1 MENKPVFESFDEF
14 VQFVYEAALNE
25 SDNFEDVKALLSDLG
40 LNSQGGDALAA
51 AEKLVSKVDNSSYD
65 YRTRMLA
72 GLSLQFR
79 TAANENQAFS
89 SMAESLGRF
98 FTYLRSTKS
107 DIKVTG
113 RINDIPYNNIL
124 GGDYLNYQNGRSSL
138 DTMLAYVN
146 WMNATNRNNAPAYD
160 AKKGE
165 FVEAKKA
172 KSTANKLT
180 GGLIGWNN
188 KTGYLDG
195 SGLLGQHAISNAK
208 GTLEFEQWTTPTKEV
223 NFAKQPAMDVYH
235 STPTS
240 DEGPDGTFNCGML
253 MYYVKELIPGG
264 GAEYTVSNVKPVE
277 IIKSKT
283 TEDFVPIALDAD
295 SLFVVNSSELK
306 EKAAD
311 VIKVAMNGLVSAS
324 DLVVTG
330 YASQEGTP
338 ERNKTLCEERGKV
351 IADFVAKNYPSI
363 GTPKVEAFNAAKHI
377 QPASG
382 SEAER
387 PNWRKVTITGK
398 GTRIAQV
405 PTQYKEII
413 YKTVNDKMRAD
424 KVVIG
429 QLAISITATL
439 T

>member
-14 VQFVYEAALNE
+14 VQFVYEATLNE

-40 LNSQGGDALAA
+40 LNGKGGDALAA
-51 AEKLVSKVDNSSYD
+51 AEKLVAIGDEAKTKD
-65 YRTRMLA
+65 YM
-72 GLSLQFR
+72 GVIQGGKGV
-79 TAANENQAFS
+79 S
-89 SMAESLGRF
+89 SMAQKLGIF
-98 FTYLRSTKS
+98 FTYLRNSKS
-107 DIKVTG
+107 EIKVSG
-113 RINDIPYNNIL
+113 RINTIPYNNLL
-124 GGDYLNYQNGRSSL
+124 GGAFLSQNNQRQSL
-138 DTMLAYVN
+138 IAALANTN
-146 WMNATNRNNAPAYD
+146 WKNATNRNSAPAYD
-160 AKKGE
+160 AKKNE
-165 FVEAKKA
+165 WVEAKKA
-172 KSTANKLT
+172 KSTAAKLT
-180 GGLIGWNN
+180 GGLIGWDN

-195 SGLLGQHAISNAK
+195 SGLVGQQAISNAK
-208 GTLEFEQWTTPTKEV
+208 GTLEFEQWSDPSKEI
-223 NFAKQPAMDVYH
+223 NFAKQPSMDAYH
-235 STPTS
+235 LTPTT
-240 DEGPDGTFNCGML
+240 DEGPDGTFFCGML
-253 MYYVKELIPGG
+253 MYYIESIVPGG
-264 GAEYTVSNVKPVE
+264 GAEYTVSNIKPIE

-311 VIKVAMNGLVSAS
+311 VIKTAMNGLVSAS

-351 IADFVAKNYPSI
+351 IADFIAKNYPSI
-363 GTPKVEAFNAAKHI
+363 GAPKVEAFNAAKHI

-405 PTQYKEII
+405 PTEYKEIV

-424 KVVIG
+424 KVNIG
-429 QLAISITATL
+429 QLAISITAQL

>member
-1 MENKPVFESFDEF
+1 MKNKPVFESFDEF

-51 AEKLVSKVDNSSYD
+51 AEKLVATGEKLKTDD
-65 YRTRMLA
+65 YERRGEFTFGIRDGKAVEKMAQRL
-72 GLSLQFR
+72 GQF
-79 TAANENQAFS
+79 FS
-89 SMAESLGRF
+89 
-98 FTYLRSTKS
+98 YLRSTKS

-113 RINDIPYNNIL
+113 KVNDIPYNNIL
-124 GGDYLNYQNGRSSL
+124 GGSYLAENNQRGNL
-138 DTMLAYVN
+138 NATLAYVN
-146 WMNATNRNNAPAYD
+146 WMNAVNRNNAPAYD

-208 GTLEFEQWTTPTKEV
+208 GTLEFEHWTDPSKEI

-235 STPTS
+235 ITPTS
-240 DEGPDGTFNCGML
+240 DDGPDGTFFCGML

-264 GAEYTVSNVKPVE
+264 GVEYTVSNVKPVE

-306 EKAAD
+306 DKAAD
-311 VIKVAMNGLVSAS
+311 VIKIAMNGLVSAS

-351 IADFVAKNYPSI
+351 IADFITKTYPSI
-363 GTPKVEAFNAAKHI
+363 GAPKVEAFNAAKHI

-387 PNWRKVTITGK
+387 PSWRKVTITGK

-405 PTQYKEII
+405 PTEYKEVI

-424 KVVIG
+424 KVIIG
-429 QLAISITATL
+429 QLAISITAEL